1 MPFPTIDLSP
11 YLRAPF
17 PSDQSFPSAEQR
29 DIARVVDACF
39 RGVGIL
45 FVRDI
50 ALTTDV
56 LSAMNEVSK
65 RLFAIPDDEKRESLM
80 PMKKGTNMG
89 YLPFSIEALNAD
101 RGPDIKEVRKT
112 AFVVT
117 ICY

>member
-17 PSDQSFPSAEQR
+17 PSDPSFPSAEQR
-29 DIARVVDACF
+29 DIARMVDDCF
-39 RGVGIL
+39 RGVGIM

-50 ALTTDV
+50 TVTADV

-65 RLFAIPDDEKRESLM
+65 RLFEIPDEEKRETLM

-89 YLPFSIEALNAD
+89 YLPFSIETLNAD

-112 AFVVT
+112 AFV
-117 ICY
+117 